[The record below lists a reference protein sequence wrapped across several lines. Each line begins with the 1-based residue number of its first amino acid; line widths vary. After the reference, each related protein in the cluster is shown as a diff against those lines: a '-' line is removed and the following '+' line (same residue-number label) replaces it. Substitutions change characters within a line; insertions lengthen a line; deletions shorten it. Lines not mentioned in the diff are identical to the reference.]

1 MLGGQ
6 FNWGGYLLNCNGGVQ
21 RFPQR
26 GRKSRVECKGIRE
39 LYCKTDRSSSHESG
53 A

>member
-6 FNWGGYLLNCNGGVQ
+6 FNWGGYLPKYNGGVQ

-39 LYCKTDRSSSHESG
+39 LNCKTDGSSRHESG